1 MSGKGNIYHYLTN
14 ALVFII
20 LEAGALVM
28 LYFSGPLQNI
38 WIMKG
43 VHAFMGTIWG
53 GSESVK
59 YYFSLKGENRRLVED
74 NDRLTG
80 ELRHY
85 KSILDKIRE
94 QERFTWPS
102 SDRYRYIPASVVK
115 MSHNRQH
122 NYIIVNKGSE
132 DGVRERTGVITTDG
146 AVGIIS
152 AVSRHYSY
160 AIAFTNPEIAISARI
175 GHEGAV
181 GTMTWDGMSAKGAVL
196 NEIPCHI
203 QAEPGDTVYTSG
215 FSVIFPPDI
224 PLGTIVDKKLK
235 NGATYEIK
243 VSLFE
248 DFREIRYVSIVCD
261 SDFDEIE
268 ELEKR

>member
-1 MSGKGNIYHYLTN
+1 MPRKGNIYHYLIN

-20 LEAGALVM
+20 LEAGALM
-28 LYFSGPLQNI
+28 LLNHSGTLQNI

-43 VHAFMGTIWG
+43 VHAFTGTVWG

-59 YYFSLKGENRRLVED
+59 YYFSLKSENRRLVEE
-74 NDRLTG
+74 NDRLTS

-85 KSILDKIRE
+85 KEILEKE
-94 QERFTWPS
+94 QEQKHSFS
-102 SDRYRYIPASVVK
+102 SSSGRYRYIPASVVK

-132 DGVRERTGVITTDG
+132 DGVRERAGVITPDG

-160 AIAFTNPEIAISARI
+160 AIAFTNPDMAISTRI

-181 GTMTWDGMSAKGAVL
+181 GTMTWDGMSARGAIL

-203 QAEPGDTVYTSG
+203 QAEPGDTVFTSG

-224 PLGTIVDKKLK
+224 PLGTIVDKNLK
-235 NGATYEIK
+235 NGATFEIK
-243 VSLFE
+243 VSLFK

-261 SDFDEIE
+261 SDFDEID
-268 ELEKR
+268 ELERR

>member
-14 ALVFII
+14 ALIFII
-20 LEAGALVM
+20 LEAGALV
-28 LYFSGPLQNI
+28 LLNHSGTLQNI

-43 VHAFMGTIWG
+43 VHAFMGTVWG

-59 YYFSLKGENRRLVED
+59 YYFSLKSENRRLAED
-74 NDRLTG
+74 NDRLVN
-80 ELRHY
+80 ELRHL
-85 KSILDKIRE
+85 KDILDQE
-94 QERFTWPS
+94 QEQSHSLMPS

-132 DGVRERTGVITTDG
+132 DGVRERSGVITPDG

-152 AVSRHYSY
+152 AVSSRYSY
-160 AIAFTNPEIAISARI
+160 AIAFTNPDMAISTRI

-181 GTMTWDGMSAKGAVL
+181 GTMTWDGMSARGAVL
-196 NEIPCHI
+196 SEIPCHI
-203 QAEPGDTVYTSG
+203 TAEPGDTVYTSG

-224 PLGTIVDKKLK
+224 PLGTIVDKSLK
-235 NGATYEIK
+235 NGATYEIR